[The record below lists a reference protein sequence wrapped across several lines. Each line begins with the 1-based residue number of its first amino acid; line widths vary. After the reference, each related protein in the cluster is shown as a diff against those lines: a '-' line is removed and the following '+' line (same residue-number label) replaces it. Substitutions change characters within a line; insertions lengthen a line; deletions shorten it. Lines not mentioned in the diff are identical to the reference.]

1 MATIAV
7 LAHEHDR
14 FHSGHYMLQ
23 HHIPHWIDAGHI
35 VVLHEGLSEE
45 ESLKVWAKLAL
56 TLANHIGD
64 RTVIEQAIAVARPRP
79 AA

>member
-1 MATIAV
+1 MAELITTPN
-7 LAHEHDR
+7 LAGADDVYAALVR
-14 FHSGHYMLQ
+14 
-23 HHIPHWIDAGHI
+23 
-35 VVLHEGLSEE
+35 LHQGLSEE